1 MLDFLNRMS
10 YKFIG
15 PSDPQ
20 STPFTRW
27 RMKKKMTPAVWLLL
41 LTAIVGVGE
50 VLSLAV
56 RAVFGTP

>member
-1 MLDFLNRMS
+1 
-10 YKFIG
+10 
-15 PSDPQ
+15 
-20 STPFTRW
+20 
-27 RMKKKMTPAVWLLL
+27 MKKKMTPAVWLLL